1 MAAWTLQ
8 DAKNRLS
15 EVVEQAQSGSPQ
27 SITKRGKPAVVVIG
41 QADYDALRN
50 PNRPRTLAE
59 AILAMPQGGDDD
71 FEFERTPLV
80 FRDVEW

>member
-1 MAAWTLQ
+1 MDDWTLQ

-15 EVVEQAQSGSPQ
+15 EVVERAQAGVPQ
-27 SITKRGKPAVVVIG
+27 PISKRGKPAVVVIS
-41 QADYDALRN
+41 QADYDALRD
-50 PNRPRTLAE
+50 PKRPRTLAE

-80 FRDVEW
+80 FRAVEW